1 MFDDGSRVM
10 VEDNEEY
17 AVVAADRE
25 SSSSS
30 LQPTQRG
37 TIPLHSYY
45 EIDRM
50 SREVVDLLVVSQSQS
65 PDETPQHEAAS
76 SNSRVSSNNSG
87 TTILR
92 VALQFPDEL
101 LEDSPEVCWLL
112 EDKMREDLEALPSSS
127 TATSPATTTK
137 IITPFCFILGDTT
150 VNSCCPDEV
159 AALHLNADVLIHYG
173 HACLSPTGTLPVLY
187 SFGKLDFDDLD
198 VAVEELQDARSERK
212 KNAAATAGSDH
223 GNGENNYNNYLLLYQ
238 VGYHHAM
245 KDLQERW
252 MKEDGTLKVVVA
264 EIPAPSRRQNQRA
277 RNRSNAT
284 ANKTRTSCCQQSD
297 ASTDN
302 AKTVAQSGGCCGG
315 NPDSGSSP
323 DIVQESSN
331 PTDEIE
337 TSSSSCCRK
346 EEEDSHSCNTPVP
359 LPSSPANI
367 VVGETETESESENGG
382 NSNSPSFDQERRL
395 SRPLVVGGL
404 ELPADQISKWEDLSD
419 FTVVFI
425 MGNPEEDA
433 DQYSTD
439 DKTTPQQRQYANSML
454 CFLSLPHGEP
464 GGGYWIYSPKNK
476 INTLRT
482 DVSPPPALK
491 RQLKRRFFLTQKARD
506 ANVFGILVSN
516 LSQQHLVDVVKSL
529 QTIIQDS
536 NRTAYSFAVG
546 KINPS
551 KLANFAEIDTF
562 VIVACR
568 EHSLLDMEREY
579 PIPVITPME
588 LEIAMENLQWGMQPY
603 SLDCQD
609 VMIRQEEEEERKQ
622 REREQQ
628 LQLGSSGA
636 NNNEATDFDNDDNND
651 DNDNESVD
659 SDAPYFS
666 MVTGRYESRK
676 QKGSRN
682 DDLDLA
688 ALPGKGQ
695 VAEYKSEAANFLRQR
710 EYQGLESM
718 VGQTEVKAAVLGMRG
733 IASDYRN
740 DETAS

>member
-10 VEDNEEY
+10 VEDTEEY
-17 AVVAADRE
+17 AVVGRD

-30 LQPTQRG
+30 LEQATQRG

-50 SREVVDLLVVSQSQS
+50 SREVVDLLVVS
-65 PDETPQHEAAS
+65 PDEAS
-76 SNSRVSSNNSG
+76 SNYSSSNNSG
-87 TTILR
+87 TSILR

-112 EDKMREDLEALPSSS
+112 EDKMRDDLEALATTSA
-127 TATSPATTTK
+127 ATSPATTNATM
-137 IITPFCFILGDTT
+137 IITPFCFVLGDTT

-187 SFGKLDFDDLD
+187 SFGKMDFDNLD
-198 VAVEELQDARSERK
+198 GAVNELQDARSERK
-212 KNAAATAGSDH
+212 QQQCDD
-223 GNGENNYNNYLLLYQ
+223 GENNFNNYLVLYQ

-252 MKEDGTLKVVVA
+252 MKEDETLKIVVA

-277 RNRSNAT
+277 RSRST
-284 ANKTRTSCCQQSD
+284 ADTTRASCCQKSD
-297 ASTDN
+297 ASADN
-302 AKTVAQSGGCCGG
+302 VSVNMVDAESGGYCGG
-315 NPDSGSSP
+315 NPDFGSP
-323 DIVQESSN
+323 N
-331 PTDEIE
+331 PTNAIE
-337 TSSSSCCRK
+337 SSSSFCCRK
-346 EEEDSHSCNTPVP
+346 EEESRNATVP
-359 LPSSPANI
+359 IPSSPANI
-367 VVGETETESESENGG
+367 IVVGETTQSESGNGN
-382 NSNSPSFDQERRL
+382 NSDNSPSIDRTSR
-395 SRPLVVGGL
+395 RPLVVGGL

-425 MGNPEEDA
+425 MGNPGEDA

-464 GGGYWIYSPKNK
+464 GGGYWIYSPKH
-476 INTLRT
+476 TALRT

-536 NRTAYSFAVG
+536 SRTAYSFAVG
-546 KINPS
+546 KINPA
-551 KLANFAEIDTF
+551 KLANFAEIETF

-609 VMIRQEEEEERKQ
+609 VLIRQEEEEMRKQ
-622 REREQQ
+622 GEREQQ
-628 LQLGSSGA
+628 QLGSNGA
-636 NNNEATDFDNDDNND
+636 GAINNEVTDVDND
-651 DNDNESVD
+651 DNDNDDNSVD

-695 VAEYKSEAANFLRQR
+695 VTEYKSEAANFLRQR

-718 VGQTEVKAAVLGMRG
+718 MGQTEVKAAVLGMRG

-740 DETAS
+740 DETDTS

>member
-1 MFDDGSRVM
+1 MSGSRGPPQLMFDDGSRVM
-10 VEDNEEY
+10 VEDTEEY
-17 AVVAADRE
+17 TVVDRD

-37 TIPLHSYY
+37 TIPLHIYY

-50 SREVVDLLVVSQSQS
+50 SREVVDLLVVS
-65 PDETPQHEAAS
+65 PDEAS
-76 SNSRVSSNNSG
+76 SNYSSKSG
-87 TTILR
+87 TSILR

-101 LEDSPEVCWLL
+101 LEDCPEVCWLL
-112 EDKMREDLEALPSSS
+112 EDKMREDLEALPT
-127 TATSPATTTK
+127 TATSPATTNATM
-137 IITPFCFILGDTT
+137 ITPFCFVLGDTT

-187 SFGKLDFDDLD
+187 SFGKLDFDNLD
-198 VAVEELQDARSERK
+198 GAVKELQDARSERK
-212 KNAAATAGSDH
+212 QQCDD
-223 GNGENNYNNYLLLYQ
+223 GEINCNNYLVLYQ

-252 MKEDGTLKVVVA
+252 MKEDETLKIVVA
-264 EIPAPSRRQNQRA
+264 EIPAPSQRQNQKARSRSTADTTRA
-277 RNRSNAT
+277 
-284 ANKTRTSCCQQSD
+284 SCCQKSD
-297 ASTDN
+297 ASADN
-302 AKTVAQSGGCCGG
+302 VNMVVAESGGCCGG
-315 NPDSGSSP
+315 NPDSGSP
-323 DIVQESSN
+323 PAIVQESN
-331 PTDEIE
+331 HTDVIE

-346 EEEDSHSCNTPVP
+346 EEDSCNATIP
-359 LPSSPANI
+359 LPSSPANV
-367 VVGETETESESENGG
+367 VVGETTESEHENGDNG
-382 NSNSPSFDQERRL
+382 NNSPSIHRPSR
-395 SRPLVVGGL
+395 RPLVVGGL

-425 MGNPEEDA
+425 MGNPEEDV

-464 GGGYWIYSPKNK
+464 GGGYWIYSPKH
-476 INTLRT
+476 TALRT

-551 KLANFAEIDTF
+551 KVANFAEIDTF

-609 VMIRQEEEEERKQ
+609 VMIRQEEEEMRKK

-628 LQLGSSGA
+628 QGSNGA
-636 NNNEATDFDNDDNND
+636 GTNNNEVTDVDND
-651 DNDNESVD
+651 DNDNDSDD

-695 VAEYKSEAANFLRQR
+695 VTEYKSEAANFLKQR

-740 DETAS
+740 DETDTS